1 MANYLTMALDPNVAT
16 LYEFLVQM
24 SPQLVLMISHLET
37 ELDALL
43 VKHNFDIVDLYH
55 KIAIG
60 CDDFI
65 GFCEIH
71 RRFLSRSDRSGTPP
85 NESCCGQLFNPTPF
99 FSSSGTCFTTHGRV
113 WEHFPYTFSSIKIWF
128 NVREGNSP
136 GKTYILVLDF

>member
-1 MANYLTMALDPNVAT
+1 MANYLTMALDPNVGS
-16 LYEFLVQM
+16 LYAFMVQM
-24 SPQLVLMISHLET
+24 FPPIVPMISRLET

-60 CDDFI
+60 CHDFI

-71 RRFLSRSDRSGTPP
+71 RRFLQGSHRSDGSPTPK
-85 NESCCGQLFNPTPF
+85 NQSCCGQLFNPTPF

-113 WEHFPYTFSSIKIWF
+113 WENFPYTFSSIKIWL
-128 NVREGNSP
+128 NVWEDNSP
-136 GKTYILVLDF
+136 GKT